1 MSSNRLMG
9 RVLASAALLA
19 LAACGAG
26 GKQQQQQAA
35 QGPAP
40 VGYVVANEQ
49 PVTLTTELPGRTA
62 AFETSDVRPQVN
74 GLITQR
80 LFVEGDLVRQGQPL
94 YHIDPAPY
102 QAQVASARAAL
113 TRAQASIASSAALA
127 RRYGELVKINA
138 IAKQEFE
145 NAQTSAAQARADVAA
160 QQAALRTAQIDLART
175 TIRAPIGL
183 HDRCA
188 GLGVADR
195 CARHHSAARPHLCRH
210 SGTECRA
217 AEAAPADHEWPVD
230 S

>member
-40 VGYVVANEQ
+40 VSYVVASEQ
-49 PVTLTTELPGRTA
+49 PVTLTTELPGRTT

-80 LFVEGDLVRQGQPL
+80 LFVEGDMVRQGQPL

-145 NAQTSAAQARADVAA
+145 NAQTSAVTMAGPPRN
-160 QQAALRTAQIDLART
+160 
-175 TIRAPIGL
+175 APN
-183 HDRCA
+183 
-188 GLGVADR
+188 
-195 CARHHSAARPHLCRH
+195 S
-210 SGTECRA
+210 E
-217 AEAAPADHEWPVD
+217 
-230 S
+230 

>member
-80 LFVEGDLVRQGQPL
+80 LFVEGDLVRQG
-94 YHIDPAPY
+94 
-102 QAQVASARAAL
+102 
-113 TRAQASIASSAALA
+113 
-127 RRYGELVKINA
+127 
-138 IAKQEFE
+138 
-145 NAQTSAAQARADVAA
+145 
-160 QQAALRTAQIDLART
+160 
-175 TIRAPIGL
+175 
-183 HDRCA
+183 
-188 GLGVADR
+188 
-195 CARHHSAARPHLCRH
+195 
-210 SGTECRA
+210 
-217 AEAAPADHEWPVD
+217 
-230 S
+230 